1 MDYSNIVIITE
12 PNITALYVGQLISE
26 KSLPAL
32 LEENCV
38 TIHDIEFIP
47 YSKNLHEK
55 YIEISKAIYSKE
67 AKIKYSKV
75 F

>member
-32 LEENCV
+32 LEENYV

-55 YIEISKAIYSKE
+55 YIEISKTIYSSKAE
-67 AKIKYSKV
+67 IDYSKI